1 MKLNIDRRTLIA
13 VSAAALITRPAFAA
27 ASHDV
32 AMLNKDPDDPKA
44 RMVFKPNI
52 IVIQPGDTVNF
63 VATDRGHNCEIVDGM
78 APAGADG
85 WKGKINE
92 EISVMLEQPGF
103 YGFQCTPH
111 VSQGMVGL
119 IVVEGDGKMANY
131 EDAKG
136 VRQRGQAKR
145 AWEAIWE
152 TVEADGIA
160 TS

>member
-1 MKLNIDRRTLIA
+1 MKLIIDRRTLLA
-13 VSAAALITRPAFAA
+13 ASAAALITRPAFAA
-27 ASHDV
+27 AHDV
-32 AMLNKDPDDPKA
+32 QMLNKHPEDAKQ
-44 RMVFKPNI
+44 RMVFLPNI
-52 IVIQPGDTVNF
+52 IVVQPGDTVNF
-63 VATDRGHNCEIVDGM
+63 LATDRGHNCEIVDGM
-78 APAGADG
+78 MPEGAEG

-92 EISVMLEQPGF
+92 EISVTLDQPGF

-119 IVVEGDGKMANY
+119 IVVEGDGKMDNY

-136 VRQRGQAKR
+136 VRQRGQAKK

-160 TS
+160 SA